1 MSTINGTYRR
11 VGTVPNLIS
20 LARLVGVPVFLYL
33 LLVAERQVAAL
44 VVLAAGA
51 ATDWLDG
58 WAARRLGQVSRVG
71 ELLDPLVDRVYIV
84 ATLLA
89 FTVQQIVP
97 WQFTAA
103 LVVRELVLLV
113 GLAVLRRAGHPPPQV
128 HYLGK
133 TATFVLLAAFPLLL
147 LAAAAPGTD
156 WWSAPVGW
164 ALAWWGVVLYWV
176 AGVLY
181 LVQMGQVVRQARRRE
196 VTRR

>member
-1 MSTINGTYRR
+1 MSTIDGTYRQ

-33 LLVAERQVAAL
+33 LLVAEQPAAAL

-71 ELLDPLVDRVYIV
+71 ELLDPLVDRLYIL

-89 FTVQQIVP
+89 FTAERIVP

-103 LVVRELVLLV
+103 LVVREMVLLV
-113 GLAVLRRAGHPPPQV
+113 GLGVLRRAGHPPPPV

-133 TATFVLLAAFPLLL
+133 TATFVLLAAFPVLL
-147 LAAAAPGTD
+147 LAHAAPGTG
-156 WWSAPVGW
+156 WWSAALGW
-164 ALAWWGVVLYWV
+164 ALAWWGVVLYWF

-181 LVQMGQVVRQARRRE
+181 LVQMGQLVQQGRRE